1 VLSRLWSAFI
11 ARPVYPASAA
21 DRRTV
26 RVFGLDLPLRAST
39 AVVVVTL
46 VLLFD
51 FSRTAIPEEVQAIGR
66 AAAALRYQALERVI
80 LFLLVP
86 ILIVAWAFRDRPA
99 EYGLRLGDWRWG
111 LGLAAIG
118 CVVMTPIVIALG
130 SNPDF
135 RSFYS
140 ISAASIG
147 DLAVTHGLDLVPT
160 EFLFRGFLMF
170 TLLRAIGPLGILV
183 AQLPFVFAHL
193 GKPEIEL
200 FSTLFGGSVFGWLD
214 WRTGSIWWSAAAH
227 VYILTLVVVVAS
239 S

>member
-1 VLSRLWSAFI
+1 MLSRFWSAFT
-11 ARPVYPASAA
+11 AGPAYLPSAA
-21 DRRTV
+21 DRRTI
-26 RVFGLDLPLRAST
+26 RIAGLELPLRAST
-39 AVVVVTL
+39 AIVAVTL
-46 VLLFD
+46 ILLFD
-51 FSRTAIPEEVQAIGR
+51 FSRTGIPEEVQALGR
-66 AAAALRYQALERVI
+66 AAAALRYQALERVV
-80 LFLLVP
+80 LFLLAPV
-86 ILIVAWAFRDRPA
+86 LIVALAFRDRPLA
-99 EYGLRLGDWRWG
+99 YGLRLGNWRWG

-118 CVVMTPIVIALG
+118 CAVMTPIVIAAG
-130 SNPDF
+130 SSADF
-135 RSFYS
+135 RSFYAV
-140 ISAASIG
+140 SAASVG
-147 DLAVTHGLDLVPT
+147 DLAITHVLDLVPT

-239 S
+239 T